1 MARTVTLTT
10 LLSEIRWLADTK
22 GLTVRHADADITRA
36 INQSIQRF
44 REKVSNRGIRHYL
57 THSAALSTTQGP
69 TSPFAFTAVDL
80 SALSPAVVR
89 VFGVDITYQS
99 RVIPL
104 EQVDFESRNDFQRG
118 YTAAASADVPEAW
131 AIYQTNR
138 LAIFPAAN
146 AVYPLTIWYLPVLAD
161 LASGSDTFDGISG
174 WELWLQWDVLV
185 KLINRDKYGAD
196 YAMAV
201 QEREL
206 VWQDI
211 ERNASPVKRGG
222 LVKRYDARGLRADQR
237 MRRRREDI

>member
-1 MARTVTLTT
+1 MARTVTLTV
-10 LLSEIRWLADTK
+10 LLGEIRWLADAK
-22 GLTVRHADADITRA
+22 GLTVRHSDADITRA
-36 INQSIQRF
+36 LNQSIQRF

-57 THSAALSTTQGP
+57 THTTGTLSQGP
-69 TSPFAFTAVDL
+69 TSPFAFTVLDL
-80 SALSPAVVR
+80 SAASPGIVR

-99 RVIPL
+99 RIISL

-118 YTAAASADVPEAW
+118 YQASASADVPEAW
-131 AIYQTNR
+131 ANYQTNR
-138 LAIFPAAN
+138 LAILPCSNGA
-146 AVYPLTIWYLPVLAD
+146 YPYTVWYLPVLAD
-161 LASGSDTFDGISG
+161 LVNGSDTFDGISG

-222 LVKRYDARGLRADQR
+222 VVRRYDARGIRADQR